1 MLPLPAFSSNFERNS
16 TVAAMADQWTIKVK
30 IQSHFAEVTIVISEM
45 TIVMYYDCVL
55 AED

>member
-1 MLPLPAFSSNFERNS
+1 
-16 TVAAMADQWTIKVK
+16 MADQWTIKVK